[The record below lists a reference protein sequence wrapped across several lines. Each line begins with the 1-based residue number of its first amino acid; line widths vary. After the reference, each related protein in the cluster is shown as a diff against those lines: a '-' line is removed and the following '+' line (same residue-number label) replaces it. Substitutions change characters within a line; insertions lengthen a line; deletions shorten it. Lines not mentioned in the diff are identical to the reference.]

1 MPTVLEP
8 PALITGTASREE
20 ALASLFRILEARPD
34 ADAFAAMKEAAVERE
49 RTSST
54 FLGRGLALP
63 HGRAEGLDRIVV
75 AVGVSAE
82 GVFWPDAESRAH
94 LVLLLGV
101 PAAKIRDYL
110 LLMQKILR
118 WHKET
123 KTLDASGRVLDAAAL
138 IEELKAVVA

>member
-1 MPTVLEP
+1 MSFAAGRDTFHAVFKAYAHRPRT
-8 PALITGTASREE
+8 
-20 ALASLFRILEARPD
+20 ARPHHRNRFPGRS
-34 ADAFAAMKEAAVERE
+34 ACVAFPH
-49 RTSST
+49 
-54 FLGRGLALP
+54 LLP

-75 AVGVSAE
+75 AVGVSDE

-123 KTLDASGRVLDAAAL
+123 KTLDASGRVLDVAAL

>member
-8 PALITGTASREE
+8 PALITGTASWEE

-34 ADAFAAMKEAAVERE
+34 AGAFAAMKEAAVERE

-75 AVGVSAE
+75 AVGVSDE

-123 KTLDASGRVLDAAAL
+123 KTLDASGRVLDVAAL

>member
-1 MPTVLEP
+1 MIRSLYSKPINSDSIIWSL
-8 PALITGTASREE
+8 
-20 ALASLFRILEARPD
+20 LAFRFTL
-34 ADAFAAMKEAAVERE
+34 V
-49 RTSST
+49 S
-54 FLGRGLALP
+54 GRIGD
-63 HGRAEGLDRIVV
+63 GV
-75 AVGVSAE
+75 AVGVSDE
-82 GVFWPDAESRAH
+82 GVSWPDAESRAH

-123 KTLDASGRVLDAAAL
+123 KTLDASGRVLDVAAL

>member
-20 ALASLFRILEARPD
+20 ALASLFRILEARSD
-34 ADAFAAMKEAAVERE
+34 AGAFAAMKEAAVERE

-75 AVGVSAE
+75 AVGVSDE

-123 KTLDASGRVLDAAAL
+123 KTLDASGRVLDVAAL

>member
-20 ALASLFRILEARPD
+20 AFASLFRILEARPD

-63 HGRAEGLDRIVV
+63 HGRAERLDRIVI
-75 AVGVSAE
+75 AVGVSDE
-82 GVFWPDAESRAH
+82 GVSWPDAESRAH

-123 KTLDASGRVLDAAAL
+123 KTLDASGRVLDVAAL

>member
-8 PALITGTASREE
+8 LALITGTASREE

-34 ADAFAAMKEAAVERE
+34 AGAFAAMKEAAVERE

-75 AVGVSAE
+75 AVGVSDE

-123 KTLDASGRVLDAAAL
+123 KTLDASGRVLDVAAL

>member
-34 ADAFAAMKEAAVERE
+34 AGAFAAMKEAAVERE

-118 WHKET
+118 ET
-123 KTLDASGRVLDAAAL
+123 KTLDASGRVLDVAAL

>member
-34 ADAFAAMKEAAVERE
+34 AGAFAAMKEAAVERE

-75 AVGVSAE
+75 AVGVSDE

-123 KTLDASGRVLDAAAL
+123 KTLDASGRVLDVAAL

>member
-20 ALASLFRILEARPD
+20 AFASLFRILEARPD

-82 GVFWPDAESRAH
+82 GVSWPDAESRAH

-123 KTLDASGRVLDAAAL
+123 KTLDASGRVLDVAAL